1 MTKADEHTELRP
13 KVANG
18 GEEIQ
23 ELKMI
28 RNMQLR
34 ALKSTQR

>member
-1 MTKADEHTELRP
+1 MTKGDEHTELRP

-23 ELKMI
+23 ELEK
-28 RNMQLR
+28 L
-34 ALKSTQR
+34 STEKGSTWIVG